1 MLSEQAW
8 RIKSVERKV
17 KEDEPLRSGI
27 RREPMGERE
36 DKSSPAVLAFGSRL
50 GLSRG

>member
-17 KEDEPLRSGI
+17 REDEPIESGI
-27 RREPMGERE
+27 RREPMGESE
-36 DKSSPAVLAFGSRL
+36 DKSSPAVLALGSRL